1 MPPRPSVAYYAS
13 TNGDDTWS
21 GKLPEPNAAKTD
33 GPFATLARA
42 RDAVRALKAAGGQ
55 SGPIIVMVRGGT
67 YYLKE
72 PLRLGPEDSGT
83 AEQPVIYCA
92 YPGEEVILSGGRPIT
107 GWRKG
112 EGNLWVADVPEA
124 KQGWNPRQLFV
135 GGERQVRARTPNF
148 DPEHPTTGGWAFVQK
163 AQEAQVGKARPPAAK
178 DRFHFKEGDIARWPR
193 SPEPEIHIFPAWGW
207 VNAILSVDKVDHE
220 NRVVHVKNRNCSQEL
235 RPGNRYFVENVFEAL
250 DQPGEWFLDRAEG
263 RLYYWPKEP
272 DFEKRGVVAP
282 TLGRLIEVV
291 GDEPPHETEIIKVG
305 GETRIEAARPVE
317 PRFAEHVVIRGFT
330 FRHTDYS
337 LEMASVYTPDDGVI
351 HLRLARHCLIEGCRF
366 LGVGGYAVRLSLHS
380 SDNAILANEVAEG
393 GQGGIL
399 LVGDRTESQPRNN
412 LIAGNH
418 IHHCGRI
425 WKHVAGVYVT
435 TGSGNRI
442 AHNTITHV
450 PRYGISLKTFGK
462 GSASHRNL
470 VEFNRILF
478 SNLETND
485 TGAIETLG
493 RDQEDTGNVI
503 RGNLILDVVGL
514 GTTERG
520 ELLTPYYTWGIYL
533 DDFSSGT
540 EVVGNVVART
550 VRGGVHIHLG
560 RNNVIENNVLV
571 DGQLQQLE
579 CNGDLFMANNR
590 FVRNIVAYKSGA
602 AIRVSR
608 WHGKVFAE
616 CDPNLYWPTGG
627 DPATAFPKGALAQW
641 QAAGYDVHSL
651 VADPLFTDPAKDDY
665 TLRPGSPALKL
676 GIAPIDV
683 SRAGPR

>member
-1 MPPRPSVAYYAS
+1 VAPQAGNGAS
-13 TNGDDTWS
+13 EASRSPTCRERMA
-21 GKLPEPNAAKTD
+21 PA
-33 GPFATLARA
+33 
-42 RDAVRALKAAGGQ
+42 AVRSLPRLCPLASLRLNQQPLKAGLQ
-55 SGPIIVMVRGGT
+55 T
-67 YYLKE
+67 
-72 PLRLGPEDSGT
+72 
-83 AEQPVIYCA
+83 Q
-92 YPGEEVILSGGRPIT
+92 
-107 GWRKG
+107 
-112 EGNLWVADVPEA
+112 
-124 KQGWNPRQLFV
+124 
-135 GGERQVRARTPNF
+135 
-148 DPEHPTTGGWAFVQK
+148 
-163 AQEAQVGKARPPAAK
+163 
-178 DRFHFKEGDIARWPR
+178 
-193 SPEPEIHIFPAWGW
+193 
-207 VNAILSVDKVDHE
+207 
-220 NRVVHVKNRNCSQEL
+220 
-235 RPGNRYFVENVFEAL
+235 
-250 DQPGEWFLDRAEG
+250 
-263 RLYYWPKEP
+263 
-272 DFEKRGVVAP
+272 
-282 TLGRLIEVV
+282 
-291 GDEPPHETEIIKVG
+291 
-305 GETRIEAARPVE
+305 
-317 PRFAEHVVIRGFT
+317 RFAEHVVIRGFT